1 MKLYLITLAAMA
13 AVSAQNLSAAEL
25 SGKVT
30 LKGTPPPETKI
41 ATMDPTCGKLN
52 NNQLPTTRH
61 YVTSSD
67 GGLANVWV
75 FIKNPPAGK
84 APAAGQPVVLDQLN
98 CMYQPYVMGIS
109 TGQKLIVR
117 NSDPVLHNVNTTAS
131 AVPSHRFNIAQPIKG
146 KEDAKTFEK
155 PELPLKFMCNV
166 HNWMFAYAG
175 IFDHPY
181 YAVTDKDGKFKLPDL
196 PPGKY
201 TVVAKHLKAGE
212 ATQEITVD
220 GNKTV
225 DFALQVPAAAK

>member
-1 MKLYLITLAAMA
+1 GLRPKVATVSCRWIWVGEIAVKTMKLYLITLAAMA

-84 APAAGQPVVLDQLN
+84 APAAG
-98 CMYQPYVMGIS
+98 
-109 TGQKLIVR
+109 
-117 NSDPVLHNVNTTAS
+117 
-131 AVPSHRFNIAQPIKG
+131 
-146 KEDAKTFEK
+146 
-155 PELPLKFMCNV
+155 
-166 HNWMFAYAG
+166 
-175 IFDHPY
+175 
-181 YAVTDKDGKFKLPDL
+181 
-196 PPGKY
+196 
-201 TVVAKHLKAGE
+201 
-212 ATQEITVD
+212 
-220 GNKTV
+220 
-225 DFALQVPAAAK
+225 